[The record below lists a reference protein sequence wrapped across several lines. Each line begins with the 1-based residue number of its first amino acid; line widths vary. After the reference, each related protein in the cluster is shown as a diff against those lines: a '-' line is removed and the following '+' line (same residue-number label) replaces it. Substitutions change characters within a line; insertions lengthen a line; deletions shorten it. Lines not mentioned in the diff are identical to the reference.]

1 MRGYMYEITRN
12 PEELFSTSESD
23 FFEGSFVGAECEY
36 IADYSDD
43 EAKEI
48 SSSLISDLERLGAQ
62 TGRDITTIDW
72 GRIAPWFIVTP
83 ALKVNW
89 FKNRYETF
97 MREVQKL
104 SLRDFADPGKAYNL
118 RHLIEDQYGDMTCEG
133 YGSNWMTFDE
143 FIRSAEVGAKYYV
156 GSVMKLK

>member
-1 MRGYMYEITRN
+1 MRGYMFEMTKTL
-12 PEELFSTSESD
+12 EELFSTSESD
-23 FFEGSFVGAECEY
+23 FFGGSFIGAECEY

-43 EAKEI
+43 EALEI
-48 SSSLISDLERLGAQ
+48 AEDLTSCLERFGAQ
-62 TGRDITTIDW
+62 TGKEVTTFDA
-72 GRIAPWFIVTP
+72 GRIAPWFVMTP

-97 MREVQKL
+97 MREVRGL

-118 RHLIEDQYGDMTCEG
+118 RHLVEDQYGDMTCEG

-143 FIRSAEVGAKYYV
+143 FIRSAEIGAKYYV

>member
-48 SSSLISDLERLGAQ
+48 SSSLISDLERLGAV
-62 TGRDITTIDW
+62 TGKEVTTIDW